1 MEKYKDFNI
10 GDVYYIPSNDFYV
23 YIFVVDK
30 SNSTRLNNIKILLVI
45 LADLLL
51 MD

>member
-23 YIFVVDK
+23 YIFVDK
-30 SNSTRLNNIKILLVI
+30 SNSTRLNDIKILLVI
-45 LADLLL
+45 LVGYLL